1 MRNPLNLSTNI
12 LLFGSLAW
20 GVSGIVA
27 AEEAIVIAADEPAVI
42 VVDEPVIEESPEAA
56 KEPPMSTAKM
66 LLGDAL
72 IVKQQG
78 DVRYVSGGVSDEE
91 QQAIKDLGE
100 DFDLKLTFS
109 TEEGKYLSDVNVLI
123 KDAQDNTVL
132 ETVTDGP
139 LLYTNLTPGTYTVE
153 ASGFG
158 QQFQKQAQVKDNQ
171 QEQLIF
177 RWDSSTVPQ

>member
-1 MRNPLNLSTNI
+1 MRNPLNLLTNI
-12 LLFGSLAW
+12 LLFGSLAG
-20 GVSGIVA
+20 GVSGNLT
-27 AEEAIVIAADEPAVI
+27 AEEAIVIAAEEPAVI
-42 VVDEPVIEESPEAA
+42 VVEEPMVEESTEAA
-56 KEPPMSTAKM
+56 REPMSTEKM

-91 QQAIKDLGE
+91 QQAIEDLGE
-100 DFDLKLTFS
+100 DFDLKLTFA
-109 TEEGKYLSDVNVLI
+109 TKEGKYLSDVNVLI
-123 KDAQDNTVL
+123 KDSQDNTVL

-139 LLYTNLTPGTYTVE
+139 LLYANLAPGTYNVE

-177 RWDSSTVPQ
+177 RWDFSTVPQ